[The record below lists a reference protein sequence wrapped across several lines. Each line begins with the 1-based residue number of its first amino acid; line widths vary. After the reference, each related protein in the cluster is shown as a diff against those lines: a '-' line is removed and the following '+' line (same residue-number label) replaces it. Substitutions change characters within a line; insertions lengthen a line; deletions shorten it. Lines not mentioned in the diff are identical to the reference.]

1 MKSRYLRICS
11 CVCMAILGLPHASAE
26 LIYGIA
32 AVGNATNLIT
42 WDSAAP
48 NVPLSGGFVSG
59 LQQNETIV
67 GIDFRP
73 STGQLYALGTSSR
86 LYTLNTA
93 TAVATPVGAVPF
105 APPLNGFNF
114 GFTFEPAADLI
125 RITSDTNKNFVVDP
139 NSGLIDHLA
148 TDLAYPALGDPNSG
162 SDPNVV
168 HIATRQGVLYGI
180 DARVFPPGNLV
191 TISGDAGVLTTIN
204 ATIITPS
211 GLTVT
216 SVGGFDVSPVTGLG
230 YAALLSPNESASR
243 FYRINL
249 TTNTIIGG
257 FTPDSIA
264 GGVII
269 TAMAVEHGI
278 PEPATLSLLGVGLI
292 GCTIVRRRVG

>member
-11 CVCMAILGLPHASAE
+11 CICMAILGLPHASAE

-48 NVPLSGGFVSG
+48 NIPLSGGFVSG

-86 LYTLNTA
+86 LYTVNPA

-114 GFTFEPAADLI
+114 GFTFEPAADFI

-139 NSGLIDHLA
+139 NTGLIDHLA
-148 TDLAYPALGDPNSG
+148 TDLAYPPLGDVNSG

-168 HIATRQGVLYGI
+168 HLATRLGVLYGI
-180 DARVFPPGNLV
+180 DARVFPQGHLV
-191 TISGDAGVLTTIN
+191 KISGDAGVLTTVHS
-204 ATIITPS
+204 TVT
-211 GLTVT
+211 LTGT
-216 SVGGFDVSPVTGLG
+216 SVGGFDISPVTGVG
-230 YAALLSPNESASR
+230 YAALLDADDSTSR
-243 FYRINL
+243 FFHINL
-249 TTNTIIGG
+249 ATNTVLGG
-257 FTPDSIA
+257 GTTDSIA

-278 PEPATLSLLGVGLI
+278 PEPATLSLLGIGLI
-292 GCTIVRRRVG
+292 GCTMVRRRFA